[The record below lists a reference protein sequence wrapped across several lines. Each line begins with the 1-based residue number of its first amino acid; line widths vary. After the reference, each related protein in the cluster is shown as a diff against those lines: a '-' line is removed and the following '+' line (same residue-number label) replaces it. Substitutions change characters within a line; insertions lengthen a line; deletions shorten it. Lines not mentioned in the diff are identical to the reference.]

1 MDSQVQ
7 LDGRLLSLVDSAWR
21 QDRLP
26 SEDVAVPATTPP
38 IDCVWK
44 SLQNT
49 HTQERMEFPDLG
61 QQCQVSSCSQLDFL
75 PIKCHFCGESYC
87 QYHFLPQQHKC
98 IGENHQTRTTEVPES
113 PGERVCGKKYLCEV
127 KGCRGGEL
135 APVICPACTHN
146 FCLAHRHQ
154 VDHECSSYQP
164 SENPMSQA
172 AIKIQEITNRLD
184 AADSKKGQGRKSD
197 KLAAKVQLMKLKQR
211 SSGKSGLTQE
221 ERLYFLVMLPKGS
234 PTTSL
239 PVFVSHHWVV
249 GVAVDNIASLAKLP
263 NRNNVV
269 GADKLVL
276 FRTSDGS
283 QVVPI
288 HSTLKSLVEEQEL
301 YNGQSLILEYVTK
314 NTSSLTNHKDYKV

>member
-1 MDSQVQ
+1 MEEFT
-7 LDGRLLSLVDSAWR
+7 
-21 QDRLP
+21 P
-26 SEDVAVPATTPP
+26 SESSHSASRSGKVCKTH
-38 IDCVWK
+38 
-44 SLQNT
+44 T

-87 QYHFLPQQHKC
+87 KHHFLPQQHKC
-98 IGENHQTRTTEVPES
+98 IGENDQAKTTEIPES
-113 PGERVCGKKYLCEV
+113 PGEKVGGKKYLCEV
-127 KGCRGGEL
+127 KGCRGWEL
-135 APVICPACTHN
+135 APVICPACTNN

-154 VDHECSSYQP
+154 ADHECSSYQL

-172 AIKIQEITNRLD
+172 AMKIQEITNRLD

-211 SSGKSGLTQE
+211 SSGKSGLPQE

-283 QVVPI
+283 QTEERGLRLA
-288 HSTLKSLVEEQEL
+288 STDQNPLIFPVFWLCSEVIKTHMHHTGISSYTDSQHYSYYSTINEL
-301 YNGQSLILEYVTK
+301 
-314 NTSSLTNHKDYKV
+314 